1 MCTFLR
7 KLMDQLDR
15 DSPGWQENT
24 TILLDNASWHTG
36 PVMKERLARM
46 QVPTIFSG
54 PYSYSSS
61 PIVSTEEIFTMF
73 NLLTSI
79 YSCRI
84 WSSRHSNWAT

>member
-61 PIVSTEEIFTMF
+61 PIVSAHQLVTMLH
-73 NLLTSI
+73 LLTSI
-79 YSCRI
+79 FSYRS
-84 WSSRHSNWAT
+84 